1 MSVLL
6 QSLLPVSFGATN
18 VANIAVSARVFI
30 DDTGKERLGEFV
42 LEIEVR

>member
-1 MSVLL
+1 MSVFVK
-6 QSLLPVSFGATN
+6 SLLSVPFGATN

-42 LEIEVR
+42 LETEVR